1 MTIQTKSTPL
11 TCQNKGAITMYYD
24 DACVLCS
31 TEARHM
37 QARNPQAI
45 ELIPVDEGLDILQ
58 AAGFNQHS
66 DLL

>member
-31 TEARHM
+31 TEAHNM
-37 QARNPQAI
+37 QTRNPQAI
-45 ELIPVDEGLDILQ
+45 ELIPVNKNLDMLQ

>member
-1 MTIQTKSTPL
+1 
-11 TCQNKGAITMYYD
+11 MYYD

-31 TEARHM
+31 TEAHNM
-37 QARNPQAI
+37 QTRNLQAI
-45 ELIPVDEGLDILQ
+45 ELIPVNKNLDMLQ

>member
-1 MTIQTKSTPL
+1 MTTQTESTPS
-11 TCQNKGAITMYYD
+11 TSQNQLAITMYYD

-31 TEARHM
+31 TEAHNM
-37 QARNPQAI
+37 QTRNPQAI
-45 ELIPVDEGLDILQ
+45 ELIPVNKNLDMLQ